1 MAGYEHKDNGG
12 SLFRNDRK
20 EKDTHPD
27 YKGSCLVNGVKME
40 IAAWIKESSSGT
52 KFMSLKFSEPR
63 DQTAAPKKA
72 AEPDNDIPF

>member
-20 EKDTHPD
+20 EKETHPD
-27 YKGSCLVNGVKME
+27 YRGSCLVNGVKME

-63 DQTAAPKKA
+63 DQTAVPKKA
-72 AEPDNDIPF
+72 TEPDNDIPF